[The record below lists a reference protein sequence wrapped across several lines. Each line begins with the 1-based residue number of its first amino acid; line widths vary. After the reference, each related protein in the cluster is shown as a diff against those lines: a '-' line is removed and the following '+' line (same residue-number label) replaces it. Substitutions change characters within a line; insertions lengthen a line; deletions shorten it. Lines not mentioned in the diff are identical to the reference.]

1 MLRFYFGLLPVHK
14 YVISGIPLKNCKREC
29 KTASNLSAL
38 LARGKRVS
46 FPPRLHHC
54 FLFVNDNLHNS
65 LTAHSCSVV
74 STSEDEQYPGL
85 TDESREIVSAAKK
98 LNNRF
103 LIGEICREGLPDVL
117 CIAKHFHGTHRC
129 VGTNVRIVLVSA
141 LRHMELEL
149 LGVAGRIPM

>member
-1 MLRFYFGLLPVHK
+1 MTRQNWEKCLMIRGEIYKFIIPTECA
-14 YVISGIPLKNCKREC
+14 GIPLKNCKREC

-85 TDESREIVSAAKK
+85 TDESREIDG
-98 LNNRF
+98 N
-103 LIGEICREGLPDVL
+103 
-117 CIAKHFHGTHRC
+117 
-129 VGTNVRIVLVSA
+129 
-141 LRHMELEL
+141 
-149 LGVAGRIPM
+149 